1 MQQSTE
7 VWATARERLTRGA
20 GIAEIILLGLVG
32 FALLVAALIAVLQG
46 IYWFGHAIVAG
57 DYADGLVFLLD
68 RMLITI
74 MIVEILDTLR
84 ISISSRKVQ
93 CQPFL
98 VVGMIAATRQI
109 LMITL
114 KSSVNPGAGGLP
126 EAFDLI
132 GLVVVIIGL
141 AGSIAI
147 LKKCDVA

>member
-32 FALLVAALIAVLQG
+32 FALLAAALIAVLQG
-46 IYWFGHAIVAG
+46 IYWFGQAIVAG
-57 DYADGLVFLLD
+57 NYADGLVFLLD

-114 KSSVNPGAGGLP
+114 KSSVTPGTGGLP
-126 EAFDLI
+126 EAFELI

-147 LKKCDVA
+147 LKKCDVG